1 MFLFIFG
8 VRPQEYLPSPLL
20 LAPLPSPTPGSA
32 PAQHKFH
39 LRTYFL
45 LSGAYNVLL
54 ARTTLALFS
63 SLPYSPPKS
72 AEESLLPHL
81 TNTCLQPPMSPGEV
95 DESNVHLLWE
105 LEGRQTTTGQ
115 TLTKDV
121 LERIWEDCGR
131 VGGEAIKAAVECGS
145 VGLQLLPNCF
155 EVRFSKKSPFQV
167 LADACVGL
175 NISSLV
181 STLSSPSPP
190 PRPTRSTLKSTSSS
204 LTPRPISTSPAR
216 VSRLRFGRCS
226 TASSRASS
234 RLSLT
239 SLRRLT
245 LRTTSGRTERRGR
258 GRKRRIGK
266 REWRSGVGDVRS
278 KERLGEDGRN
288 GDGCKMDNEDQSTP
302 IPPSRQRCPC
312 LRFPFLNAG
321 APASVDS
328 DSALLIMYG
337 ASLLL
342 CCGCGE
348 KHNAQTLATP
358 FDSAHSASL
367 NHSSANFYSLWRIR
381 INDGPGTDSA
391 AFARFDWRL
400 DLGELGNRTPC

>member
-1 MFLFIFG
+1 M
-8 VRPQEYLPSPLL
+8 
-20 LAPLPSPTPGSA
+20 
-32 PAQHKFH
+32 
-39 LRTYFL
+39 
-45 LSGAYNVLL
+45 
-54 ARTTLALFS
+54 
-63 SLPYSPPKS
+63 
-72 AEESLLPHL
+72 
-81 TNTCLQPPMSPGEV
+81 

-167 LADACVGL
+167 LADVCVAL
-175 NISSLV
+175 NISSSV

-190 PRPTRSTLKSTSSS
+190 PRPTHSTLKYTSSS
-204 LTPRPISTSPAR
+204 STPRPISTSPAR
-216 VSRLRFGRCS
+216 VSRLKFGRCS

-245 LRTTSGRTERRGR
+245 LRTASGRTERGVRGR
-258 GRKRRIGK
+258 RSGK

-278 KERLGEDGRN
+278 RERFGEDGPN
-288 GDGCKMDNEDQSTP
+288 GDECKIDNEDQSTP
-302 IPPSRQRCPC
+302 ITPSRQRCPC
-312 LRFPFLNAG
+312 LRFSFLGAG
-321 APASVDS
+321 ALASVNS
-328 DSALLIMYG
+328 DSTLLIIYG

-342 CCGCGE
+342 FRGCGQ
-348 KHNAQTLATP
+348 KQNAQTLATP
-358 FDSAHSASL
+358 FDSAHGASL
-367 NHSSANFYSLWRIR
+367 NHSSAKFYSLWRIR
-381 INDGPGTDSA
+381 NKDAPGTDLSV
-391 AFARFDWRL
+391 FARFNWRL
-400 DLGELGNRTPC
+400 DLGELGDRTPC